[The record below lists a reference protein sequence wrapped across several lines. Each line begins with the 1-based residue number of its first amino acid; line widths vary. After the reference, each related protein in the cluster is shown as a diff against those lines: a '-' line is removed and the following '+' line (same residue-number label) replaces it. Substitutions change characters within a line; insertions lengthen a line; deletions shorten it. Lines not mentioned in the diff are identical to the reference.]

1 MAALGAA
8 YPVLVEPRWFE
19 ITRTRVVLR
28 PGGRDRIRLLHLSD
42 FHASWAV
49 PQSSINKAIGLGLA
63 ESPDLICL
71 TGDFIT
77 HGRDVPLDAYL
88 TAIRRLTAVE
98 ALLGEALSAT
108 AS

>member
-1 MAALGAA
+1 
-8 YPVLVEPRWFE
+8 
-19 ITRTRVVLR
+19 
-28 PGGRDRIRLLHLSD
+28 
-42 FHASWAV
+42 
-49 PQSSINKAIGLGLA
+49 LA

-77 HGRDVPLDAYL
+77 WKYDQWDEYASTSL
-88 TAIRRLTAVE
+88 RRLTAVE